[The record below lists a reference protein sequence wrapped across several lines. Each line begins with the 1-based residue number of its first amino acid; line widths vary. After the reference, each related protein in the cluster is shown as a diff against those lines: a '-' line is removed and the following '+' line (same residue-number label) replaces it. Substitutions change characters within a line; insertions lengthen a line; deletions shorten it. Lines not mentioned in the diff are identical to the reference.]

1 MSVFPYGL
9 FAAAGVGC
17 MLIAML
23 LTAPK
28 RSFSKGTVTVFGLLA
43 IPLSLVFSRLLY
55 CVFQLNLFCDTYEN
69 PWLMLCIWDGGYS
82 IWGVIPAL
90 LLAAWLTDN
99 SKKLN
104 AKGFYK
110 VMVYMP
116 NIITATSIIAA
127 WLTAKMQRCSFRSLW
142 DCVSLSSALLFAML
156 YAGEGRTELGIG
168 KVIDAGFL
176 TSAFP
181 FLVLEQKLGVNVE
194 YRLIVYRLQC
204 LACVVLFLVMLLSR
218 RKSKAEGILALRFWS
233 IFASMQIFWESLRDD
248 GHMLFIFL
256 RIGQVAAGIVL
267 LWVLI
272 DLSRCYRQAGLH
284 MPWFV
289 WPVFVLC
296 LGLIAALE
304 FSLDG
309 RLTIG
314 TPSMARDYG
323 LMAAVCVILATLP
336 CLLTGKLNQNESK

>member
-90 LLAAWLTDN
+90 LLAAWLTA
-99 SKKLN
+99 KK
-104 AKGFYK
+104 
-110 VMVYMP
+110 
-116 NIITATSIIAA
+116 
-127 WLTAKMQRCSFRSLW
+127 QRCSFRSLW
-142 DCVSLSSALLFAML
+142 DCVSLSSALLFSML

-168 KVIDAGFL
+168 KVIDTGFL

-218 RKSKAEGILALRFWS
+218 RKSKAEGILALRCWS

-323 LMAAVCVILATLP
+323 LMAAVCVILAALP

>member
-69 PWLMLCIWDGGYS
+69 PWFMLCIWDGGYS

-90 LLAAWLTDN
+90 LLAAWLTA
-99 SKKLN
+99 KK
-104 AKGFYK
+104 
-110 VMVYMP
+110 
-116 NIITATSIIAA
+116 
-127 WLTAKMQRCSFRSLW
+127 QRCSFRSLW
-142 DCVSLSSALLFAML
+142 DCVSLSSALLFSML

-168 KVIDAGFL
+168 KVIDTGFL

-323 LMAAVCVILATLP
+323 LMAAVCVILAALP
-336 CLLTGKLNQNESK
+336 CLLTGKLKQNESK

>member
-9 FAAAGVGC
+9 FIAAGVGC

-90 LLAAWLTDN
+90 LL
-99 SKKLN
+99 
-104 AKGFYK
+104 
-110 VMVYMP
+110 
-116 NIITATSIIAA
+116 AA

-323 LMAAVCVILATLP
+323 LMAVVCVILAALP
-336 CLLTGKLNQNESK
+336 CLLTGKLKQNESK

>member
-90 LLAAWLTDN
+90 LLAAWLTA
-99 SKKLN
+99 KK
-104 AKGFYK
+104 
-110 VMVYMP
+110 
-116 NIITATSIIAA
+116 
-127 WLTAKMQRCSFRSLW
+127 QRCSFRSLW

-323 LMAAVCVILATLP
+323 LMAAVCVILAALP
-336 CLLTGKLNQNESK
+336 CLLTGKLKQNESK

>member
-9 FAAAGVGC
+9 FIAAGVGC

-82 IWGVIPAL
+82 IWGVTPAL
-90 LLAAWLTDN
+90 LLAAWLTA
-99 SKKLN
+99 KK
-104 AKGFYK
+104 
-110 VMVYMP
+110 
-116 NIITATSIIAA
+116 
-127 WLTAKMQRCSFRSLW
+127 QRCSFRSLW

-323 LMAAVCVILATLP
+323 LMAAVCVILAALP

>member
-9 FAAAGVGC
+9 FIAAGVGC

-90 LLAAWLTDN
+90 LL
-99 SKKLN
+99 
-104 AKGFYK
+104 
-110 VMVYMP
+110 
-116 NIITATSIIAA
+116 AA

>member
-90 LLAAWLTDN
+90 LLAAWLTA
-99 SKKLN
+99 KK
-104 AKGFYK
+104 
-110 VMVYMP
+110 
-116 NIITATSIIAA
+116 
-127 WLTAKMQRCSFRSLW
+127 QRCSFRSLW

-168 KVIDAGFL
+168 KVIDTGFL
-176 TSAFP
+176 TSVFP

-272 DLSRCYRQAGLH
+272 DLSRRYRQAGLH
-284 MPWFV
+284 LPWFV

-323 LMAAVCVILATLP
+323 LMAVVCVILAALP
-336 CLLTGKLNQNESK
+336 CLLTGKLKQNESK

>member
-9 FAAAGVGC
+9 FIAAGVGC

-82 IWGVIPAL
+82 IWGVTPAL
-90 LLAAWLTDN
+90 LL
-99 SKKLN
+99 
-104 AKGFYK
+104 
-110 VMVYMP
+110 
-116 NIITATSIIAA
+116 AA

-142 DCVSLSSALLFAML
+142 DCVSLSSALLFSML

-218 RKSKAEGILALRFWS
+218 RKSKTEGILALRFWS

-323 LMAAVCVILATLP
+323 LMAAVCVILAALP

>member
-90 LLAAWLTDN
+90 LLAAWLT
-99 SKKLN
+99 
-104 AKGFYK
+104 
-110 VMVYMP
+110 
-116 NIITATSIIAA
+116 
-127 WLTAKMQRCSFRSLW
+127 AKMQRCSFRSLW
-142 DCVSLSSALLFAML
+142 DCVSLSSALLFSML

-204 LACVVLFLVMLLSR
+204 LACVILFLVMLLSR
-218 RKSKAEGILALRFWS
+218 RKSKTEGILALRFWS

-272 DLSRCYRQAGLH
+272 DLSRCYRQACLH

-323 LMAAVCVILATLP
+323 LMAAVCVILAALP
-336 CLLTGKLNQNESK
+336 CLLTGKLKQNESK

>member
-90 LLAAWLTDN
+90 LLAAWLT
-99 SKKLN
+99 
-104 AKGFYK
+104 
-110 VMVYMP
+110 
-116 NIITATSIIAA
+116 
-127 WLTAKMQRCSFRSLW
+127 AKMQRCSFSSLW

-218 RKSKAEGILALRFWS
+218 CKSKAEGILALRFWS

-323 LMAAVCVILATLP
+323 LMAAVCVILAALP
-336 CLLTGKLNQNESK
+336 CLLTGKLKQNESK

>member
-90 LLAAWLTDN
+90 LLAAWLTA
-99 SKKLN
+99 KK
-104 AKGFYK
+104 
-110 VMVYMP
+110 
-116 NIITATSIIAA
+116 
-127 WLTAKMQRCSFRSLW
+127 QRCSFRSLW
-142 DCVSLSSALLFAML
+142 DCVSLSSALLFSML

-168 KVIDAGFL
+168 KVIDTGFL
-176 TSAFP
+176 TSVFP

-218 RKSKAEGILALRFWS
+218 RKSKAEGILALRCWS

-323 LMAAVCVILATLP
+323 LMAAVCVILAALP
-336 CLLTGKLNQNESK
+336 CLLTGKLKQNESK

>member
-90 LLAAWLTDN
+90 LLAAWLT
-99 SKKLN
+99 
-104 AKGFYK
+104 
-110 VMVYMP
+110 
-116 NIITATSIIAA
+116 
-127 WLTAKMQRCSFRSLW
+127 AKMQRCSFSSLR

-323 LMAAVCVILATLP
+323 LMAAVCVILAALP
-336 CLLTGKLNQNESK
+336 CLLTGKLK

>member
-90 LLAAWLTDN
+90 LL
-99 SKKLN
+99 
-104 AKGFYK
+104 
-110 VMVYMP
+110 
-116 NIITATSIIAA
+116 AA

-218 RKSKAEGILALRFWS
+218 RKSKTEGILALRFWS

-323 LMAAVCVILATLP
+323 LMAAVCVILAALP
-336 CLLTGKLNQNESK
+336 CLLIGKLNQNESK

>member
-55 CVFQLNLFCDTYEN
+55 CVFQLNLFCDTYKN

-90 LLAAWLTDN
+90 LLAAWLT
-99 SKKLN
+99 
-104 AKGFYK
+104 
-110 VMVYMP
+110 
-116 NIITATSIIAA
+116 
-127 WLTAKMQRCSFRSLW
+127 AKMQRCSLRSLW

-272 DLSRCYRQAGLH
+272 DLSRCYRQACLH

-314 TPSMARDYG
+314 TPSMVRDYG
-323 LMAAVCVILATLP
+323 VMAAVCVILAALP
-336 CLLTGKLNQNESK
+336 CLLTGKLKQNESK

>member
-82 IWGVIPAL
+82 IWGVTPAL
-90 LLAAWLTDN
+90 LLAAWLTA
-99 SKKLN
+99 KK
-104 AKGFYK
+104 
-110 VMVYMP
+110 
-116 NIITATSIIAA
+116 
-127 WLTAKMQRCSFRSLW
+127 QRCSFRSLW

-323 LMAAVCVILATLP
+323 LMAAVCVILAALP

>member
-9 FAAAGVGC
+9 FAAAGVGS

-43 IPLSLVFSRLLY
+43 IPLSLAFSRLLY

-90 LLAAWLTDN
+90 LLAAWLT
-99 SKKLN
+99 
-104 AKGFYK
+104 
-110 VMVYMP
+110 
-116 NIITATSIIAA
+116 
-127 WLTAKMQRCSFRSLW
+127 AKMQRCSFSSLW

-218 RKSKAEGILALRFWS
+218 RKSKTEGILALRFWS

-323 LMAAVCVILATLP
+323 LMAAVCVILAALP
-336 CLLTGKLNQNESK
+336 CLLTGKLKQNESK

>member
-55 CVFQLNLFCDTYEN
+55 CVFQLNFFCDTYEN

-90 LLAAWLTDN
+90 LL
-99 SKKLN
+99 
-104 AKGFYK
+104 
-110 VMVYMP
+110 
-116 NIITATSIIAA
+116 AA

-323 LMAAVCVILATLP
+323 LMAAVCAILAALP
-336 CLLTGKLNQNESK
+336 CLLTGKLKQNESK

>member
-28 RSFSKGTVTVFGLLA
+28 CSFSKGTVTVFGLLA

-55 CVFQLNLFCDTYEN
+55 CVFQLNLFGDTYEN

-90 LLAAWLTDN
+90 LLAAWLTA
-99 SKKLN
+99 KK
-104 AKGFYK
+104 
-110 VMVYMP
+110 
-116 NIITATSIIAA
+116 
-127 WLTAKMQRCSFRSLW
+127 QRCSFRSLW
-142 DCVSLSSALLFAML
+142 DCVSLSSALLFSML

-168 KVIDAGFL
+168 KVIDTGFL

-289 WPVFVLC
+289 WPVFFLC

-323 LMAAVCVILATLP
+323 LMAVVCVILATIP
-336 CLLTGKLNQNESK
+336 CLLTGKLKQNESK

>member
-55 CVFQLNLFCDTYEN
+55 CIFQLNLFCDTYEN

-90 LLAAWLTDN
+90 LL
-99 SKKLN
+99 
-104 AKGFYK
+104 
-110 VMVYMP
+110 
-116 NIITATSIIAA
+116 AA

-176 TSAFP
+176 TSVFP

-204 LACVVLFLVMLLSR
+204 LACVVLFLVILLSR

-314 TPSMARDYG
+314 APSMARDYG
-323 LMAAVCVILATLP
+323 LMVAVCVILAALP
-336 CLLTGKLNQNESK
+336 CLLTGKLKQNESK

>member
-9 FAAAGVGC
+9 FIAAGVGC

-90 LLAAWLTDN
+90 LLAAWLT
-99 SKKLN
+99 
-104 AKGFYK
+104 
-110 VMVYMP
+110 
-116 NIITATSIIAA
+116 
-127 WLTAKMQRCSFRSLW
+127 AKMQRCSFRSLW

-156 YAGEGRTELGIG
+156 YAGEGRTELGIS

-323 LMAAVCVILATLP
+323 LMAAVCVILAALP
-336 CLLTGKLNQNESK
+336 CLLTGKLKQNESK

>member
-9 FAAAGVGC
+9 FTAAGVGS

-90 LLAAWLTDN
+90 LLAT
-99 SKKLN
+99 
-104 AKGFYK
+104 
-110 VMVYMP
+110 
-116 NIITATSIIAA
+116 

-272 DLSRCYRQAGLH
+272 DLSRCYRQACLH

-323 LMAAVCVILATLP
+323 LMAAVCVILAALP
-336 CLLTGKLNQNESK
+336 CLLTGKLKQNESK

>member
-9 FAAAGVGC
+9 FTAAGVGC

-90 LLAAWLTDN
+90 LLAAWLT
-99 SKKLN
+99 
-104 AKGFYK
+104 
-110 VMVYMP
+110 
-116 NIITATSIIAA
+116 
-127 WLTAKMQRCSFRSLW
+127 AKMQRCSFRSLW
-142 DCVSLSSALLFAML
+142 DCVSLSSALLFSML

-204 LACVVLFLVMLLSR
+204 LACVILFLVMLLSR
-218 RKSKAEGILALRFWS
+218 RKSKTEGILALRFWS

-323 LMAAVCVILATLP
+323 LMAAVCVILAALP

>member
-9 FAAAGVGC
+9 FIAAGVGC

-90 LLAAWLTDN
+90 LL
-99 SKKLN
+99 
-104 AKGFYK
+104 
-110 VMVYMP
+110 
-116 NIITATSIIAA
+116 AA

-272 DLSRCYRQAGLH
+272 DLSRCYRQACLH

-296 LGLIAALE
+296 LGLIAAVE

-323 LMAAVCVILATLP
+323 LMAAVCVILAALP
-336 CLLTGKLNQNESK
+336 CLLTGKLKQNESK

>member
-9 FAAAGVGC
+9 FIAAGVGC

-90 LLAAWLTDN
+90 LLAAWLTA
-99 SKKLN
+99 KK
-104 AKGFYK
+104 
-110 VMVYMP
+110 
-116 NIITATSIIAA
+116 
-127 WLTAKMQRCSFRSLW
+127 QRCSFRSLW
-142 DCVSLSSALLFAML
+142 DCVSLSSALLFSML

-168 KVIDAGFL
+168 KVIDTGFL

-323 LMAAVCVILATLP
+323 LMAAVCVILAALP
-336 CLLTGKLNQNESK
+336 CLLTGKLKQNESK

>member
-9 FAAAGVGC
+9 FIAAGVGC

-90 LLAAWLTDN
+90 LL
-99 SKKLN
+99 
-104 AKGFYK
+104 
-110 VMVYMP
+110 
-116 NIITATSIIAA
+116 AA

-233 IFASMQIFWESLRDD
+233 IFASIQIFWESLRDD

-323 LMAAVCVILATLP
+323 LMAAVCVILAALP
-336 CLLTGKLNQNESK
+336 CLLTGKLKQNESK

>member
-55 CVFQLNLFCDTYEN
+55 CVFQPNLFCDTYEN

-90 LLAAWLTDN
+90 LL
-99 SKKLN
+99 
-104 AKGFYK
+104 
-110 VMVYMP
+110 
-116 NIITATSIIAA
+116 AA

-176 TSAFP
+176 TSVFP

-218 RKSKAEGILALRFWS
+218 RKSKTEGILALRFWS

-272 DLSRCYRQAGLH
+272 DLSRCYRQACLH

-323 LMAAVCVILATLP
+323 LMAVVCVILAALP

>member
-90 LLAAWLTDN
+90 LLAAWLTA
-99 SKKLN
+99 KK
-104 AKGFYK
+104 
-110 VMVYMP
+110 
-116 NIITATSIIAA
+116 
-127 WLTAKMQRCSFRSLW
+127 QRCSFRSLW
-142 DCVSLSSALLFAML
+142 DCVSLSSALLFSML

-168 KVIDAGFL
+168 KVIDTGFL

-233 IFASMQIFWESLRDD
+233 IFASMQIFWESFRDD

-272 DLSRCYRQAGLH
+272 DLSRCYRQACLH

>member
-28 RSFSKGTVTVFGLLA
+28 RSFSKGTVTVFGLLS

-82 IWGVIPAL
+82 IWGVTPAL
-90 LLAAWLTDN
+90 LL
-99 SKKLN
+99 
-104 AKGFYK
+104 
-110 VMVYMP
+110 
-116 NIITATSIIAA
+116 AA
-127 WLTAKMQRCSFRSLW
+127 WLTAKMQRCSFSSLW

-304 FSLDG
+304 F
-309 RLTIG
+309 
-314 TPSMARDYG
+314 
-323 LMAAVCVILATLP
+323 
-336 CLLTGKLNQNESK
+336 

>member
-90 LLAAWLTDN
+90 LLAAWLTA
-99 SKKLN
+99 KK
-104 AKGFYK
+104 
-110 VMVYMP
+110 
-116 NIITATSIIAA
+116 
-127 WLTAKMQRCSFRSLW
+127 QRCSFPSLW

-168 KVIDAGFL
+168 KVIDTGFL
-176 TSAFP
+176 TSVFP

-218 RKSKAEGILALRFWS
+218 RKSKTEGILALRFWS

-272 DLSRCYRQAGLH
+272 DLSRRYRQAGLH
-284 MPWFV
+284 LPWFV

-323 LMAAVCVILATLP
+323 LMAVVCVILAALP
-336 CLLTGKLNQNESK
+336 CLLTGKLKQNESK

>member
-55 CVFQLNLFCDTYEN
+55 CVFQLNLFCGTYEN

-82 IWGVIPAL
+82 IWGVTPAL
-90 LLAAWLTDN
+90 LLAAWLTA
-99 SKKLN
+99 KK
-104 AKGFYK
+104 
-110 VMVYMP
+110 
-116 NIITATSIIAA
+116 
-127 WLTAKMQRCSFRSLW
+127 QRCSFRSLW
-142 DCVSLSSALLFAML
+142 DCVSLSSALLFSML

-168 KVIDAGFL
+168 KVIDTGFL

-267 LWVLI
+267 LWVLVT
-272 DLSRCYRQAGLH
+272 LSRRYRQAGLH

-323 LMAAVCVILATLP
+323 LMAVVCVILAALP

>member
-90 LLAAWLTDN
+90 LLAAWLTA
-99 SKKLN
+99 KK
-104 AKGFYK
+104 
-110 VMVYMP
+110 
-116 NIITATSIIAA
+116 
-127 WLTAKMQRCSFRSLW
+127 QRCSFRSLW

-168 KVIDAGFL
+168 KVIDTGFL

-218 RKSKAEGILALRFWS
+218 RKSKTEGILALRFWS

-323 LMAAVCVILATLP
+323 LMAAVCVILAALP
-336 CLLTGKLNQNESK
+336 CLLTGKLKQNESK

>member
-90 LLAAWLTDN
+90 LLAAWLT
-99 SKKLN
+99 
-104 AKGFYK
+104 
-110 VMVYMP
+110 
-116 NIITATSIIAA
+116 
-127 WLTAKMQRCSFRSLW
+127 AKMERCSFRSLW

-168 KVIDAGFL
+168 KVIDTGFL

-218 RKSKAEGILALRFWS
+218 RKSKTEGILALRFWS

-323 LMAAVCVILATLP
+323 LMAAVCVILAALP

>member
-90 LLAAWLTDN
+90 LLAAWLTA
-99 SKKLN
+99 KK
-104 AKGFYK
+104 
-110 VMVYMP
+110 
-116 NIITATSIIAA
+116 
-127 WLTAKMQRCSFRSLW
+127 QRCSFRSLW

-323 LMAAVCVILATLP
+323 LMAAVCVILAALP

>member
-82 IWGVIPAL
+82 IWGVTPAL
-90 LLAAWLTDN
+90 LL
-99 SKKLN
+99 
-104 AKGFYK
+104 
-110 VMVYMP
+110 
-116 NIITATSIIAA
+116 AA
-127 WLTAKMQRCSFRSLW
+127 WLTAKMQRCSFSSLW

-218 RKSKAEGILALRFWS
+218 RKSKKEFWRSVSGRFLHPCRFFGKVSGMTDICSSFFCELVRWLP
-233 IFASMQIFWESLRDD
+233 ESSFC
-248 GHMLFIFL
+248 G
-256 RIGQVAAGIVL
+256 
-267 LWVLI
+267 
-272 DLSRCYRQAGLH
+272 C
-284 MPWFV
+284 
-289 WPVFVLC
+289 
-296 LGLIAALE
+296 
-304 FSLDG
+304 
-309 RLTIG
+309 
-314 TPSMARDYG
+314 
-323 LMAAVCVILATLP
+323 
-336 CLLTGKLNQNESK
+336 

>member
-9 FAAAGVGC
+9 FIAAGVGC

-90 LLAAWLTDN
+90 LL
-99 SKKLN
+99 
-104 AKGFYK
+104 
-110 VMVYMP
+110 
-116 NIITATSIIAA
+116 AA

-218 RKSKAEGILALRFWS
+218 RKSKTEGILALRFWS

-323 LMAAVCVILATLP
+323 LMAAVCVILAALP
-336 CLLTGKLNQNESK
+336 CLLTGKLKQNESK

>member
-9 FAAAGVGC
+9 FIAAGVGC

-90 LLAAWLTDN
+90 LLAAWLTA
-99 SKKLN
+99 KK
-104 AKGFYK
+104 
-110 VMVYMP
+110 
-116 NIITATSIIAA
+116 
-127 WLTAKMQRCSFRSLW
+127 QRCSFRSLW
-142 DCVSLSSALLFAML
+142 DCVSLSSALLFSML

-323 LMAAVCVILATLP
+323 LMAAVCVILAALP
-336 CLLTGKLNQNESK
+336 CLLTGKLKQNESK

>member
-28 RSFSKGTVTVFGLLA
+28 RSFSKGTVFGLLA

-90 LLAAWLTDN
+90 LL
-99 SKKLN
+99 
-104 AKGFYK
+104 
-110 VMVYMP
+110 
-116 NIITATSIIAA
+116 AA

-218 RKSKAEGILALRFWS
+218 RKSKTEGILALRFWS

-323 LMAAVCVILATLP
+323 LMAAVCVILAALP
-336 CLLTGKLNQNESK
+336 CLLTGKLKQNESK

>member
-9 FAAAGVGC
+9 FIAAGVGC

-82 IWGVIPAL
+82 IWGVTPAL
-90 LLAAWLTDN
+90 LLAAWLTA
-99 SKKLN
+99 KK
-104 AKGFYK
+104 
-110 VMVYMP
+110 
-116 NIITATSIIAA
+116 
-127 WLTAKMQRCSFRSLW
+127 QRCSFRSLW

-176 TSAFP
+176 TSAIP

-323 LMAAVCVILATLP
+323 LMAAVCVILAALP

>member
-90 LLAAWLTDN
+90 LLAAWLT
-99 SKKLN
+99 
-104 AKGFYK
+104 
-110 VMVYMP
+110 
-116 NIITATSIIAA
+116 
-127 WLTAKMQRCSFRSLW
+127 AKMQRCSFRSLW

-176 TSAFP
+176 TSVFP

-323 LMAAVCVILATLP
+323 LMAAVCVILAALP
-336 CLLTGKLNQNESK
+336 CVLTGKLNQNESK